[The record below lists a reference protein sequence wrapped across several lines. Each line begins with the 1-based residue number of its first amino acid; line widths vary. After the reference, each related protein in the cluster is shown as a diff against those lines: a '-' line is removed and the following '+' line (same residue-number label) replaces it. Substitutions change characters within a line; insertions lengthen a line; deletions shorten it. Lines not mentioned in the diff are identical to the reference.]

1 MYCKLLTVKNKYQID
16 IQVIKSKYQI
26 DVQIKSKYQIDVH
39 DVGWREEFIGGEKK
53 GFRFGLSVGLNKVM
67 GSLL

>member
-16 IQVIKSKYQI
+16 IQV
-26 DVQIKSKYQIDVH
+26 IKSKYQIDVH